1 MTVNGTPAIRQ
12 RLIGASLRRYRESR
26 KLTVEDAARVLECDK
41 SKISRIE
48 TGQRGIRNRELR
60 ELLTEYG
67 VGEHVQTALAAI
79 ANPWR
84 APAWWQDYSDIMT
97 EDQREMMIMESL
109 AAQVFT
115 YHTQQI
121 PALLQTEGYA
131 SAVAEA
137 SGFPPAPDAWPR
149 PLEALLGRQQA
160 ILGAKEP
167 ELAVVIAEGALHQ
180 QVGGPDVMRGQL
192 GWLACLS
199 GSMPRLT
206 IQVLPFASGAHPA
219 FDAGGL
225 TVLTFAETP
234 DLGIVHIPG
243 VSCGVYLEHRDDVAC
258 HAAAFAR
265 IRAAALSVPAS
276 AAMLHRM
283 ATG

>member
-1 MTVNGTPAIRQ
+1 MTVNGIPTIRR
-12 RLIGASLRRYRESR
+12 RLIGTSLRRYRESWNF
-26 KLTVEDAARVLECDK
+26 TVEDAARVLECDK

-67 VGEHVQTALAAI
+67 VGEHVQATLAAI

-84 APAWWQDYSDIMT
+84 APAWWQEYSDIMT
-97 EDQREMMIMESL
+97 EDLREMMIMESL

-115 YHTQQI
+115 YHAQQI

-131 SAVAEA
+131 SAVADA
-137 SGFPPAPDAWPR
+137 SDFPLAPDTGLR
-149 PLEALLGRQQA
+149 PLEALLARQEG

-167 ELAVVIAEGALHQ
+167 ELAVVIGEGALHQ
-180 QVGGPDVMRGQL
+180 QVGDSDVMRVQL

-225 TVLTFAETP
+225 TVLTFADTP
-234 DLGIVHIPG
+234 DLGIVHIPT
-243 VSCGVYLEHRDDVAC
+243 VSGGIYLEHRDDVAR
-258 HAAAFAR
+258 HAAAFAQ

-276 AAMLHRM
+276 AAMLHDM